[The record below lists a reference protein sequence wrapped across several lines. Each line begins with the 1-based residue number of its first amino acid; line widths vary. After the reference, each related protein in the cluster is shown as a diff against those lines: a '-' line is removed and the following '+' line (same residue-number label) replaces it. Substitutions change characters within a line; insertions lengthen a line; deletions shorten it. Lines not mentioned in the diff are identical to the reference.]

1 MAIWLQAMQAQWPG
15 YSPQAADR
23 GFIQAQIFAS
33 WCAAV
38 AQQCN
43 AGATDLFTTFGTD
56 LVNLPYQTGT
66 PALAIIQVTAV
77 DTSGYT
83 LPSGTQVT
91 LTLSGATVGFTTI
104 QALTIPNGQS
114 TGQITVAAIQ
124 SGSATNG
131 AGSPASLV
139 SQVDWVL
146 SVSLVTTASSGVD
159 QEDQDHYANRL
170 ATTLQALGYPTC
182 TATDFAIRALD
193 FVPAAG
199 TDQEIVGR
207 ASAIDGYD
215 PGTNTYNNERECT
228 VAISDASGNPL
239 NSDTL
244 TAVASMLAFQ
254 REVNYIVNVVSP
266 NYTPIYAC
274 CTVVPQT
281 GYSAATIQANVQS
294 ALLAYLNPQN
304 FGLPQQALSG
314 WVNNQS
320 ISMSRVISTIQLAQG
335 VSEVVTGSVAVD
347 VHNPPTNTSAD
358 LTLARALPLAD
369 DVDHHDTHERHH
381 RYVGGEH
388 ARQARRNPGEG
399 RAEARRGT
407 QTRVGR
413 QVRHLRLP
421 GDRRALRP
429 LRAHG

>member
-23 GFIQAQIFAS
+23 GFIQAQIIAS

-139 SQVDWVL
+139 SQVDRVL
-146 SVSLVTTASSGVD
+146 SVSLVTAASSGVD

-170 ATTLQALGYPTC
+170 ATTLQALGYPTR
-182 TATDFAIRALD
+182 TAMDFAIRALD

-199 TDQEIVGR
+199 TDQEEVGR

-215 PGTNTYNNERECT
+215 PGTNTYNNEREST

-239 NSDTL
+239 NADTL

-266 NYTPIYAC
+266 NYTPIYC
-274 CTVVPQT
+274 SCSVVPQA
-281 GYSAATIQANVQS
+281 GYSVATIQANVQA
-294 ALLAYLNPQN
+294 ALLAYLESAELRATAAGPVGMGEQSGDFDVAGHLDDPAGAGRQRGGNRKRCRGRPQ
-304 FGLPQQALSG
+304 
-314 WVNNQS
+314 
-320 ISMSRVISTIQLAQG
+320 
-335 VSEVVTGSVAVD
+335 
-347 VHNPPTNTSAD
+347 SAHEHLGRPD
-358 LTLARALPLAD
+358 AARALPAAH
-369 DVDHHDTHERHH
+369 DVDHHHPDFRHH
-381 RYVGGEH
+381 SHVGGEH
-388 ARQARRNPGEG
+388 A
-399 RAEARRGT
+399 
-407 QTRVGR
+407 
-413 QVRHLRLP
+413 
-421 GDRRALRP
+421 
-429 LRAHG
+429 